1 MEGDIPA
8 WAALIIGVGGALI
21 GWGADRAR
29 AHARIERAE
38 QNSEETRTV
47 VSPLLAQFQTLGSK
61 IDLAVDRL
69 DRLTESVDDH
79 LGRYARKFNE
89 QSSRLH
95 RLDRRL
101 YGMELRAGVPTEAPE
116 EHTPMAWAYEVEGDR
131 REKTNR

>member
-29 AHARIERAE
+29 AHARIERTE
-38 QNSEETRTV
+38 RNFEETKTTMT
-47 VSPLLAQFQTLGSK
+47 PLVISLQNLASK
-61 IDLAVDRL
+61 IDLTVDRL
-69 DRLTESVDDH
+69 DRLTSSVDDH

-89 QSSRLH
+89 QSSRMH
-95 RLDRRL
+95 SLDRRL
-101 YGMELRAGVPTEAPE
+101 YGLELRAGIPSEAPE

-131 REKTNR
+131 PKRSS